1 MITCFLVISD
11 EVLLRMRSVMTTD
24 KKLFSS
30 SSSTGTVTTNE
41 KSVISPL
48 HSNIL
53 YFSYI
58 LLIKLSYTA
67 LIFTVLAIQFVG
79 PAEFRSASK
88 LTSSSA
94 EKKCLKPLPL
104 NHTTIGFTFVQYL
117 RYILIRNIRIFNV
130 LCREK
135 H

>member
-48 HSNIL
+48 HSNSNI
-53 YFSYI
+53 SYI

>member
-53 YFSYI
+53 YI

-104 NHTTIGFTFVQYL
+104 NHTTIQGVPKKMSRCFKLPQL
-117 RYILIRNIRIFNV
+117 LQNW
-130 LCREK
+130 

>member
-1 MITCFLVISD
+1 MITCLLVISD

-48 HSNIL
+48 HSNI
-53 YFSYI
+53 SYI

-117 RYILIRNIRIFNV
+117 RYILIRYIRIFNI
-130 LCREK
+130 LGREK